1 MTMKQRDAYVVS
13 TARTPIGKLGG
24 GLKDVEIDD
33 LSAIVMKEVVD
44 RARLSMEEV
53 ESVILGN
60 VISAG
65 PFINIARVGLL
76 KAGFPDSVP
85 GLTVNRVCASGL
97 EAINLAAQ
105 SIQAGHDDVVVAGG
119 VENLTRSPY
128 IMEKFSSPY
137 QKGSQTLMESFGGPR
152 SAPISIYGD
161 LTMGDT
167 AENVAEKYEVSRE
180 DQDMFAVNSQER
192 AIRAIDG
199 GLFMEEIIPVRVPG
213 KKGETTVIDTD
224 EHPRRG
230 VTVEAL
236 AKLKPAFRKGGT
248 VTAGNSSGIN
258 DGAAAVL
265 LMSGEKMKQL
275 NIAPL
280 GRIVHFASAGVDP
293 RVMGMGPV
301 MAIRKLLSETGLTID
316 QIDLFELNEAFA
328 SQSLAC
334 IRELGLPME
343 RTNVNGG
350 AIALGHPLG
359 CTGARL
365 LGTILYELRRR
376 KQRYGIVSLCIGGGQ
391 GLATLVENGAWHHP
405 KNGETTRILSK
416 KGV

>member
-1 MTMKQRDAYVVS
+1 MKVQRKEVYVVA
-13 TARTPIGKLGG
+13 TARTPVGRLGG
-24 GLKDVEIDD
+24 GLSEVPMDD
-33 LSAIVMKEVVD
+33 LSALVMKETLLRGQISREQID
-44 RARLSMEEV
+44 G
-53 ESVILGN
+53 VIMGN

-76 KAGFPDSVP
+76 KAGLPESVP

-105 SIQAGHDDVVVAGG
+105 SIQAGHGEVMLAGG

-128 IMEKFSSPY
+128 ILEKFSAPFER
-137 QKGSQTLMESFGGPR
+137 GTQTLMESFGGPR
-152 SAPISIYGD
+152 SAPTALYGE

-167 AENVAEKYEVSRE
+167 AENVAEQFEISRE
-180 DQDMFAVNSQER
+180 DQDRFAVESQGR
-192 AIRAIDG
+192 AVRAIDQ
-199 GLFMEEIIPVRVPG
+199 GLFKEEIVPVVIPN
-213 KKGETTVIDTD
+213 KKGEPTIVDAD

-230 VTVEAL
+230 ISLESL
-236 AKLKPAFRKGGT
+236 AKLKPAFRKSGS

-265 LMSGEKMKQL
+265 LMGEEKVRETGVK
-275 NIAPL
+275 PL
-280 GRIVHFASAGVDP
+280 GRIVHFVCGGVDP
-293 RVMGMGPV
+293 KIMGIGPV
-301 MAIRKLLSETGLTID
+301 VAIRKLLAEVNMSVED
-316 QIDLFELNEAFA
+316 IDLFELNEAFA

-334 IRELGLPME
+334 IRELDLPME

-359 CTGARL
+359 MSGARL

-376 KQRYGIVSLCIGGGQ
+376 NQRYGVVSLCIGGGQ
-391 GLATLVENGAWHHP
+391 GLATLVEA
-405 KNGETTRILSK
+405 L
-416 KGV
+416 